1 MLGHSTLGDDARGLS
16 TIQRTFHTYSW
27 GDKTYTCLVIDGGI
41 VPLCTPPVGG
51 PKVEAGDGVTITWP
65 KDGTVATIRTASRE
79 EAALADMMGQPDAA
93 EAWKK
98 AIVSTLHDSGFT
110 YKVNEFQPDFMDV
123 NHWRIGAITMDFS
136 IGGRQSASLL
146 MIWRCK
152 DGSTL
157 TVTMQADPEPFK
169 AHSKELFSM
178 IGASMLLNK

>member
-1 MLGHSTLGDDARGLS
+1 MK
-16 TIQRTFHTYSW
+16 RTGS
-27 GDKTYTCLVIDGGI
+27 KCLF
-41 VPLCTPPVGG
+41 TPPVGG

-65 KDGTVATIRTASRE
+65 KDGTVARIRTASRE
-79 EAALADMMGQPDAA
+79 EATLADMMGQPDAA

-98 AIVSTLHDSGFT
+98 AIAAPLHDPGFT
-110 YKVNEFQPDFMDV
+110 YKVNDFQPDFMNV

-136 IGGRQSASLL
+136 IGGRQSSSLL

-157 TVTMQADPEPFK
+157 TVTMEADPEPFK